1 MSVFMYYLKCFSVV
15 LLCITLLG
23 YTVLPKATG
32 QEETPTEVAQL
43 EQEVHQL
50 INQYRVSKNLSPL
63 IAHEIITEQARM
75 HSQAMATK
83 KIPVDH
89 SGFDQRVDIISQA
102 LPLSAAA
109 ENIAYH
115 TGYAHCA
122 EGVTQ
127 NWLKSTAHR
136 ENIEGDYHLTGIGVA
151 MDSHGACY
159 ITQIFWK

>member
-1 MSVFMYYLKCFSVV
+1 MSAFMHYFKCLSVV
-15 LLCITLLG
+15 LLCIILLG
-23 YTVLPKATG
+23 YTTLHKATG
-32 QEETPTEVAQL
+32 QEETVIEVVQV

-50 INQYRVSKNLSPL
+50 INDYRISQNLSPL
-63 IAHEIITEQARM
+63 IAHEIITRQARM
-75 HSQAMATK
+75 HSQAMETK

-89 SGFDQRVDIISQA
+89 SGFDQRVEIISQS

-115 TGYAHCA
+115 KGDSHCVQ
-122 EGVTQ
+122 EVTQ

-136 ENIEGDYHLTGIGVA
+136 ENIEGDYNLTGIGVA